1 MRMTRQEREDF
12 LTGVR
17 IGVLSVA
24 QPGRGPLAI
33 PVWYDYSAGKV
44 LITSAEGAVKNDLL
58 LAAGRASLCVHNDTA
73 PYSYVTVE
81 GRVTLTRRSPEDV
94 ESMAIRYLGQVD
106 GRAYAEGITW
116 GGVLAV
122 LTPEHWLSTD
132 YSKDAA
138 S

>member
-12 LTGVR
+12 LAAVR

-24 QPGRGPLAI
+24 QPGRGPLTI
-33 PVWYDYSAGKV
+33 PVWYDYADGKV

-58 LAAGRASLCVHNDTA
+58 STAGRASLCVHNDTA

-81 GRVTLTRRSPEDV
+81 GPVTLTQRSPADV
-94 ESMAIRYLGQVD
+94 ESMAIRYLGHD
-106 GRAYAEGITW
+106 GGRAYAKGITW

-132 YSKDAA
+132 YAKDAA